1 MLLDELDFETM
12 AVKKTDVDKVEIE
25 VNSIFY
31 LEAPV
36 SKNQVIGNAKVTLNG
51 EVIDILQMCAKE
63 EIRKKEM
70 QDYLVEFMLL
80 IKSITG

>member
-1 MLLDELDFETM
+1 M
-12 AVKKTDVDKVEIE
+12 AIKKNNKDKIDVE

-36 SKNQVIGNAKVTLNG
+36 AKNQVIANMKITING
-51 EVIDILQMCAKE
+51 ETLEILEVYSKE

-70 QDYLVEFMLL
+70 QDYFIEFLEVINLVFGDGGKKQDLF
-80 IKSITG
+80 